1 MLPSVVASELEQV
14 ACDAIRTAF
23 HPTTP
28 GFAGLIDRFLAD
40 REQLLKGPFLSVS
53 LPFREG
59 SGRNWFPEI
68 PLPFPP
74 YLHQERAFERLLPGT
89 PSNTLVA
96 TGTGSGKTECFLLP
110 LLEHCRQQRIQGI
123 RGIKAI
129 IIYPMNALATDQ
141 SRRIAHLIHTIAALA
156 GLRAG
161 LYIGSSDDTPTAA
174 MTATSVITDK
184 EALHKAPP
192 DILLTNYKQLDYL
205 LIQPHVQ
212 SLWEHNGRQ
221 PDGSSVLRYLV
232 VDEFHSFDGAQGSA
246 RSPMRHRLISVIG

>member
-28 GFAGLIDRFLAD
+28 GFKGLIDRFLAD
-40 REQLLKGPFLSVS
+40 RERLFKGPYVSVA
-53 LPFREG
+53 LPFQQG
-59 SGRNWFPEI
+59 SRRDWFPQI

-74 YLHQERAFERLLPGT
+74 YRHQEQAFDRLLPGT
-89 PSNTLVA
+89 PRNTLVA

-110 LLEHCRQQRIQGI
+110 LLEHCRQQQAHGL

-129 IIYPMNALATDQ
+129 LIYPMNALATDQ
-141 SRRIAHLIHTIAALA
+141 ARRIADLIHTTPALA

-161 LYIGSSDDTPTAA
+161 LYIGADDDSKTAA

-184 EALHKAPP
+184 EALQKAPH

-205 LIQPHVQ
+205 LLQPHVHG
-212 SLWEHNGRQ
+212 LWEHNGRLA
-221 PDGSSVLRYLV
+221 DGTSVLR
-232 VDEFHSFDGAQGSA
+232 
-246 RSPMRHRLISVIG
+246 